1 MSQERTTEILDK
13 AQDKFAYFLGVSDN
27 DHKYIHEGKA
37 FSIRGNTGALTAGSG
52 VYYLTFTTP
61 VLGAGRYIHLRPVAL
76 FATANIMLTEIHE
89 GSTVGTAGAAA
100 IPQNLNRNSGRKA
113 MTTVTVGSGTVVD
126 GAQIVQYISGAGGG
140 GNATGGGT
148 GTVAERVLK
157 PGTVYTVKISNIGA
171 STASTGYF
179 ELFFYEEDAG

>member
-1 MSQERTTEILDK
+1 MSQERTTEILNL

-37 FSIRGNTGALTAGSG
+37 FSVRGNTGALTSGSG

-61 VLGAGRYIHLRPVAL
+61 SSGNGKYVHLRPTSL
-76 FATANIMLTEIHE
+76 FSTAAIMLTELHE
-89 GSTVGTAGAAA
+89 GSVVATPGTAS
-100 IPQNLNRNSGRKA
+100 IPLNLNRNSSKKA
-113 MTTVTVGSGTVVD
+113 VTTVTVGSGSVTDGLQIAQFIAGTGGTVT
-126 GAQIVQYISGAGGG
+126 SAGGG
-140 GNATGGGT
+140 S

-157 PGTVYTVKISNIGA
+157 PATIYTVKVSNIGA
-171 STASTGYF
+171 ATSTGYF

>member
-1 MSQERTTEILDK
+1 MSQDRTTEILNL

-37 FSIRGNTGALTAGSG
+37 FSVRGNTGALTAGSG

-61 VLGAGRYIHLRPVAL
+61 ATGVGKYVHLRPTSL
-76 FATANIMLTEIHE
+76 FSTASIMLIELHE
-89 GSTVGTAGAAA
+89 GSTVATAGSAS
-100 IPQNLNRNSGRKA
+100 IPLNLNRNSPRTA
-113 MTTVTVGSGTVVD
+113 NTTVTVGSGTVVD
-126 GAQIVQYISGAGGG
+126 GIQVAQFIAGTGG
-140 GNATGGGT
+140 TGNSTGGGS

-171 STASTGYF
+171 ATSTGYF